1 MVVQKNVHVTI
12 DLTEWETELLRTLL
26 NVNEAAEREN
36 PPLSKELER
45 FRSDLFCQLPSGD

>member
-1 MVVQKNVHVTI
+1 MVVQKNLHVTI

-45 FRSDLFCQLPSGD
+45 FRSDLFLQLPSG